1 MIKEGSI
8 EIYLGCMFSG
18 KTNKLINIS
27 NKFKSINYKV
37 MNINYILDLR
47 YGKDIISHDKNNIQ
61 SYNVSNLKEI
71 KERYYNDYQNSQV
84 ICINEAQFFQDLEE
98 VVLDFCYKD
107 KKKIFL
113 SGLDGDYQQKSFGQ
127 IFNLIP
133 HCEKVTK
140 LKAFCNICNNGTYAY
155 FTKRINTKNTQQ
167 VLIGGKGEYIPVC
180 RKHLS

>member
-1 MIKEGSI
+1 MNEEGSI

-27 NKFKSINYKV
+27 NKFKSINYQV
-37 MNINYILDLR
+37 MNINYILDVR
-47 YGKDIISHDKNNIQ
+47 YGKDIVSHDQNNIQ
-61 SYNVSNLKEI
+61 SYNVNNLKEI
-71 KERYYNDYQNSQV
+71 KEKYFDDYQNSQV
-84 ICINEAQFFQDLEE
+84 ICINEAQFFPDLEE
-98 VVLDFCYKD
+98 VVKDFCYTD

-113 SGLDGDYQQKSFGQ
+113 SGLDGDYQQKPFGQ

-133 HCEKVTK
+133 HCEKITK

-167 VLIGGKGEYIPVC
+167 VFIGGKDEYIPVC
-180 RKHLS
+180 RKHLN